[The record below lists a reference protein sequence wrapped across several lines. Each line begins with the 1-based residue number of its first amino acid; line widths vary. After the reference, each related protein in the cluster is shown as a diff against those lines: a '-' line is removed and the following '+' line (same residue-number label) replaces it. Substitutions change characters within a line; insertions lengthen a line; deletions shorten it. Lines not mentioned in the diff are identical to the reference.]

1 MVELVKTIFM
11 TIGIFTVGFMIYV
24 VAYEIINKFGKWRKN
39 GCKIKCLCKPHVYE
53 IEWHWGNDRET
64 LLVCKKCGKKKTL
77 FIDFG
82 SFKEVVH

>member
-1 MVELVKTIFM
+1 MVDAKTIFM
-11 TIGIFTVGFMIYV
+11 TIGIFTVGFMIYI
-24 VAYEIINKFGKWRKN
+24 VAYNTIRKFNRWRKN
-39 GCKIKCLCKPHVYE
+39 GCKIKCLCKPHVYQ
-53 IEWHWGNDRET
+53 IEWHLENDGET